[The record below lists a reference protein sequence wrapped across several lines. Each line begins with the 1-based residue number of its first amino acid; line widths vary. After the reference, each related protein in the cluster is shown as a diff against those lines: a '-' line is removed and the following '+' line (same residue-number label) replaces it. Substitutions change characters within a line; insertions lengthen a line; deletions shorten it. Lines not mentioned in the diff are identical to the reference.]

1 MEIIT
6 GFLLGLSTLVFIG
19 AVFFYLIKTAIVSGK
34 KAGVAV
40 ASGIIIGD
48 ILYVVLLLFGF
59 SEVFENEVFVRWF
72 AFFGGTLLVMI
83 GIRYLIKKR
92 DISEAKSASKGSLW
106 AHFTKGFV
114 LNFINPFVA
123 TVWVGFLAI
132 NEEQFSSSASV
143 ITSLTITLAVIFLT
157 DLLKIFYAEKLRRLL
172 RPSVLQKTFNT
183 LGIIIIL
190 LGLRL
195 FYEFF

>member
-1 MEIIT
+1 
-6 GFLLGLSTLVFIG
+6 
-19 AVFFYLIKTAIVSGK
+19 VFFYLIKTAIVSGK

-92 DISEAKSASKGSLW
+92 DISKAKSASKGSLW

>member
-19 AVFFYLIKTAIVSGK
+19 AVFFYLIKTAVVSGK

-92 DISEAKSASKGSLW
+92 DISKAKSASKGSLW

>member
-92 DISEAKSASKGSLW
+92 DIS
-106 AHFTKGFV
+106 
-114 LNFINPFVA
+114 
-123 TVWVGFLAI
+123 
-132 NEEQFSSSASV
+132 
-143 ITSLTITLAVIFLT
+143 
-157 DLLKIFYAEKLRRLL
+157 
-172 RPSVLQKTFNT
+172 
-183 LGIIIIL
+183 
-190 LGLRL
+190 
-195 FYEFF
+195 